1 MSKAQRNI
9 GIKSRGEAMKENTL
23 PKKTNWLWFVRVIL
37 ITFILVMLCV
47 YFAPLFAPLKIAA
60 IVIGIL
66 GLIIA
71 FVYLP
76 FFFKTYKIIL
86 SNDAVIVKYGI
97 LIKVEHIMPYK
108 RMIYAQSF
116 ETPLARILGVAAVRL
131 KAARSYLLVAEVEKE
146 SAQSIIDFL
155 AEGES
160 HE

>member
-1 MSKAQRNI
+1 MKTV
-9 GIKSRGEAMKENTL
+9 KENTL
-23 PKKTNWLWFVRVIL
+23 PKRTTLLWFVRVIL
-37 ITFILVMLCV
+37 ITFILVMLCL
-47 YFAPLFAPLKIAA
+47 YFAPLFSPLKIAA
-60 IVIGIL
+60 IVIGVL
-66 GLIIA
+66 GVISA

-116 ETPLARILGVAAVRL
+116 ETPLTRILGVTAVRL
-131 KAARSYLLVAEVEKE
+131 KAARSYLLVAEIEKE
-146 SAQSIIDFL
+146 SAQAIIDFL

>member
-1 MSKAQRNI
+1 
-9 GIKSRGEAMKENTL
+9 MKENTL
-23 PKKTNWLWFVRVIL
+23 PKKTTWLWFVRVIL
-37 ITFILVMLCV
+37 ITFILVAICL
-47 YFAPLFAPLKIAA
+47 YFTPLFSFLKIAA

-66 GLIIA
+66 GIIIA
-71 FVYLP
+71 FLYLP

-97 LIKVEHIMPYK
+97 FIKAEHIMPYK

-116 ETPLARILGVAAVRL
+116 ETPLARLWGVAAVRL
-131 KAARSYLLVAEVEKE
+131 KAARSYLLVAEIEKE
-146 SAQSIIDFL
+146 SARSIIDFL

>member
-1 MSKAQRNI
+1 
-9 GIKSRGEAMKENTL
+9 MKENTL
-23 PKKTNWLWFVRVIL
+23 PKKTTWLWFVRMIL
-37 ITFILVMLCV
+37 ITFMLVALCLYV
-47 YFAPLFAPLKIAA
+47 ASLFSILKIAA

-66 GLIIA
+66 GLILA

-76 FFFKTYKIIL
+76 FFFKTYKIII

-108 RMIYAQSF
+108 RMIYAQRF
-116 ETPLARILGVAAVRL
+116 ETPLARILGVAAIRL
-131 KAARSYLLVAEVEKE
+131 KAARSHLLVAEIEKD
-146 SAQSIIDFL
+146 SAIAITDFL